1 MFNLFLS
8 GLSFVFYFVA
18 TKFIT
23 PPLRKKA
30 IFIGG
35 LMIYFSIYII
45 LFKLTYIHLIF
56 YAVIIGVAY
65 PIINVP
71 YISITYDVIGKARQ
85 AKELR
90 FENII
95 IRIYIVILVCL
106 IWF

>member
-1 MFNLFLS
+1 MFLFVITVWVFLITNSEFALGMFNLFLS

-45 LFKLTYIHLIF
+45 LFKLTYIILIF
-56 YAVIIGVAY
+56 YSVFILFVL
-65 PIINVP
+65 PIIHVS
-71 YISITYDVIGKARQ
+71 YMSILY
-85 AKELR
+85 
-90 FENII
+90 N
-95 IRIYIVILVCL
+95 
-106 IWF
+106 